1 MSASLNK
8 ELFQCWLIWSK
19 QDEIW
24 YTKQTSANVP
34 SPAGTSNWRPPAGC
48 SREIRISGRY
58 CFLVC
63 RCEGIKTFSTKLWY
77 LNTLNRNWL
86 SGRITWKNLDIYL
99 GLDQNFGTGAPHY
112 HSGWFY
118 IFYVVTFRKIWQNS
132 LCGNNINSTNPYKKM
147 S

>member
-1 MSASLNK
+1 MKFDIQNK
-8 ELFQCWLIWSK
+8 PLLMFLLQ
-19 QDEIW
+19 
-24 YTKQTSANVP
+24 
-34 SPAGTSNWRPPAGC
+34 PAQAIEDHLRVC

-58 CFLVC
+58 WFLVC

-86 SGRITWKNLDIYL
+86 SGRITWKNLDIYV
-99 GLDQNFGTGAPHY
+99 GLDQNIGTVAPHY

-132 LCGNNINSTNPYKKM
+132 LWGNNINSTNPYKKM